1 VAGQRITVPLLDAPA
16 GAAVRL
22 RVRARDVAL
31 QRTVQES
38 SASNQL
44 SGTVLRTLEREG
56 PYCAVEVA
64 LQAEA
69 AAGERLWALVTRRS
83 AETLAIAPGRAVVA
97 TFKAVAVESR
107 SVALRASTQPAP
119 RGR

>member
-1 VAGQRITVPLLDAPA
+1 VL
-16 GAAVRL
+16 
-22 RVRARDVAL
+22 
-31 QRTVQES
+31 ES

-44 SGTVLRTLEREG
+44 AGTVLRTLERDG

-64 LQAEA
+64 LRPEA

-83 AETLAIAPGRAVVA
+83 AETLGIGPGSTVVA

-107 SVALRASTQPAP
+107 SVALHAAPAP
-119 RGR
+119 AAVTAPVQR